1 MSRSGAVRVRAL
13 SADPVRSPAA
23 VSDFS
28 LEAFVPYRLAVLARD
43 VSRSLATVYSDRF
56 GLSISDWRVLAV
68 LAHFG
73 AMPAG
78 LVAERS
84 SQDKPKVTRALQRLT
99 ARKLVTRRT
108 DAADRRAVEVAL
120 TAKGR
125 EVFEQA
131 AALAVDWERTVLAAL
146 TQEQRRAF
154 TAALDAIGERV
165 KSLASP

>member
-1 MSRSGAVRVRAL
+1 MRARLGA
-13 SADPVRSPAA
+13 ADPVRSPAA
-23 VSDFS
+23 SEFS

-43 VSRSLATVYSDRF
+43 VSRSLATVYSERF
-56 GLSISDWRVLAV
+56 GLSIAEWRVLAV

-131 AALAVDWERTVLAAL
+131 AALAIDWERTVLAAL

-154 TAALDAIGERV
+154 ALAIDALDKRV
-165 KSLASP
+165 KAMTA

>member
-1 MSRSGAVRVRAL
+1 MSMSGAVRARSSA
-13 SADPVRSPAA
+13 ADPARSQAA
-23 VSDFS
+23 CEFS
-28 LEAFVPYRLAVLARD
+28 LEEFVPYRLAVLARD
-43 VSRSLATVYSDRF
+43 VSRSLATVYSERF
-56 GLSISDWRVLAV
+56 GLSIAEWRVLAV

-84 SQDKPKVTRALQRLT
+84 SQDKPKVTRALQRLS

-125 EVFEQA
+125 EVFEKA
-131 AALAVDWERTVLAAL
+131 AALAMDWEQSVLKAL
-146 TQEQRRAF
+146 TPEQRRAF
-154 TAALDAIGERV
+154 ALAIDALGKRV
-165 KSLASP
+165 KAMTV